1 MKRFN
6 PIIILLLLMAVSNGQ
21 KRDPR
26 AVAMAGAYTTIA
38 DGIYSVGYNPALIAF
53 QIDRPFMLQV
63 GGIDFD
69 FGNNYFSMAAM
80 RAISGDTLDQDDK
93 SLIINRLDHRGGLNF
108 DMNFQVATPGL
119 NYSSGNMAIT
129 SNILYMSSYSLPAGM
144 VRLMLEGN
152 AKNPVIDMT
161 LGYEMMAV
169 HELGYSFAVPFESF
183 ALGFSLKYL
192 QGLFYMGIDPDSS
205 SANFITTPQAVYG
218 SGNYYLRQGFGG
230 AGYGLDIG
238 VATKEFNGM
247 RFGVSVINAL
257 GTIGWNKP
265 SFIKD
270 IMKYPLKWG
279 GESLSDS
286 VAVLYTYTIDS
297 LRADNLSSGSLF
309 TSSSTIVKNMD
320 ENGKP
325 KQFNLRYPAIFRI
338 GGSYRKKDLLISSDL
353 TTGFENRLFA
363 HSRWRWA
370 IGAELYRFP
379 TIPLRLGFAWE
390 GLDRTELAMGAGFHG
405 GPIMIDLGF
414 SFKSGMWIHS
424 MKGLNLS
431 LGFTMTSFKGRKEKG
446 DSGSGGPSPVPEKEK
461 IKEPESSLPGKN
473 QK

>member
-63 GGIDFD
+63 GGIDFEI
-69 FGNNYFSMAAM
+69 GNNYFSMAAM

-93 SLIINRLDHRGGLNF
+93 SLIINRLDHRGGLSF

-161 LGYEMMAV
+161 LGYEIMAV

-205 SANFITTPQAVYG
+205 SANFCLQ
-218 SGNYYLRQGFGG
+218 L
-230 AGYGLDIG
+230 
-238 VATKEFNGM
+238 
-247 RFGVSVINAL
+247 
-257 GTIGWNKP
+257 
-265 SFIKD
+265 
-270 IMKYPLKWG
+270 
-279 GESLSDS
+279 
-286 VAVLYTYTIDS
+286 
-297 LRADNLSSGSLF
+297 
-309 TSSSTIVKNMD
+309 
-320 ENGKP
+320 
-325 KQFNLRYPAIFRI
+325 
-338 GGSYRKKDLLISSDL
+338 
-353 TTGFENRLFA
+353 
-363 HSRWRWA
+363 
-370 IGAELYRFP
+370 
-379 TIPLRLGFAWE
+379 
-390 GLDRTELAMGAGFHG
+390 
-405 GPIMIDLGF
+405 
-414 SFKSGMWIHS
+414 
-424 MKGLNLS
+424 
-431 LGFTMTSFKGRKEKG
+431 
-446 DSGSGGPSPVPEKEK
+446 
-461 IKEPESSLPGKN
+461 
-473 QK
+473 